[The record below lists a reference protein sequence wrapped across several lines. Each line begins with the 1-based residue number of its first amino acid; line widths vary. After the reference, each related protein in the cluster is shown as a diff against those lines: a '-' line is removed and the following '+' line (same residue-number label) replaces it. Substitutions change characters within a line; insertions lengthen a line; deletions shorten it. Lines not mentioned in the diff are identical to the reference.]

1 MPLPPAP
8 SRRAALLAPEAFEVA
23 ARPRVATTSANE
35 AVATPQR
42 TATATAPTRA
52 GRKADSVASSL
63 AAPDTAPLVQIETRA
78 RTPQPSAAP
87 VARSTGTR
95 KAR

>member
-8 SRRAALLAPEAFEVA
+8 SRRAALLAPEAFEVT

-35 AVATPQR
+35 PVAAPQR
-42 TATATAPTRA
+42 TAATPARA
-52 GRKADSVASSL
+52 GRKADSVASAL
-63 AAPDTAPLVQIETRA
+63 AAPEAAPLVQVETRA
-78 RTPQPSAAP
+78 RTPEPVTAP

-95 KAR
+95 